1 MASQQNA
8 LIFKCRACGL
18 VEGYFGFPLVLYQ
31 QKSVKKK
38 KKKKTPVLA
47 HRLLNILVWS
57 TEEAGQ
63 GSKEMPYQLLQP

>member
-18 VEGYFGFPLVLYQ
+18 VEVYFGFLLVLYQ
-31 QKSVKKK
+31 QKSVK